1 MGWVTAT
8 VLGACG
14 AAIVAALSLWGSV
27 NVWAQR
33 RGDARKDAPAQ
44 VPKLRECI
52 DLPAFT
58 LVTLTRLA
66 LGACAGIV
74 LHTQV
79 TGSTAM
85 LAVGASAP
93 VLLPK
98 FLRELA
104 EASLPFSGDVPAAA
118 EPEALAI
125 PVSAR
130 GLEELDR

>member
-27 NVWAQR
+27 NVWARR
-33 RGDARKDAPAQ
+33 RGDARNNAPAQ
-44 VPKLRECI
+44 VPKLRDCI
-52 DLPAFT
+52 DFPAFT

-66 LGACAGIV
+66 LGACAGIM

-79 TGSTAM
+79 TGYTAM

-104 EASLPFSGDVPAAA
+104 EASLPASGEISAA
-118 EPEALAI
+118 ELDPSAL

-130 GLEELDR
+130 GVEGRDR